1 MTLLIELAGIA
12 ILLLWIIIPYQEFGH
27 ILRRLRAADARDDA
41 ATQPT
46 DRNAAPREDERA

>member
-12 ILLLWIIIPYQEFGH
+12 ILLLWIVIPYQEFGR
-27 ILRRLRAADARDDA
+27 IFRRLRAADARDA